1 MMALHSWPLQQ
12 AIYSSLNGNIQTA
25 STYSGTVTYAVTVAN
40 GTNAYGS
47 GNKYYISSHS
57 GASPTLNLIRGRTYR
72 FTQEDNSN
80 GGHPLR
86 FSTTANGTHGGGSEY
101 LTGVTKSGTAGNAG
115 AYIEITISDDTPTL
129 YYYCQYHSGMGGT
142 ANIVA
147 DTTRSNV
154 PVYDDVPEGSNAPY
168 IVIGEETAIDAATKD
183 KDANEHTLT
192 LHIWS
197 EYRGRYEIKTLMQ
210 EVYEKLH
217 NTAITVSGASLVN
230 MRCEFETTLQEAD
243 GITRHGVMRF
253 RAVVFDN

>member
-12 AIYSSLNGNIQTA
+12 AIYSQLNGNIKKA
-25 STYSGTVTYAVTVAN
+25 SAYSDTTTYAVTVAN

-47 GNKYYISSHS
+47 GNKYYISTYS
-57 GASPTLNLIRGRTYR
+57 GASPTISLIRGGTYR
-72 FTQEDNSN
+72 FTQEDN
-80 GGHPLR
+80 
-86 FSTTANGTHGGGSEY
+86 GGGSEFT
-101 LTGVTKSGTAGNAG
+101 TGVTKSGTAGNAG
-115 AYIEITISDDTPTL
+115 AYTEITLRVDSPTL

-142 ANIVA
+142 ANI
-147 DTTRSNV
+147 TGELRSNV
-154 PVYDDVPEGSNAPY
+154 PIYDDVPEGSTAPY
-168 IVIGEETAIDAATKD
+168 VVIGEETAIDIGTKD

-210 EVYEKLH
+210 EVYSKLH
-217 NTAITVSGASLVN
+217 NNVISVAGASLVN
-230 MRCEFETTLQEAD
+230 LRCEFETTLQEAD